1 MVKKLK
7 TNKCMFQEYI
17 TSLKCT
23 NDKMQTN
30 NDELMQYDKR
40 LCLGICRLPTEENG
54 ISKK

>member
-7 TNKCMFQEYI
+7 TKKCMFQEYI

-30 NDELMQYDKR
+30 NDELMQYDMR
-40 LCLGICRLPTEENG
+40 LCLGIYGLPAEENG

>member
-1 MVKKLK
+1 MEKKLK
-7 TNKCMFQEYI
+7 TSKCMFQEYI

-30 NDELMQYDKR
+30 NDELMQYGKR
-40 LCLGICRLPTEENG
+40 LCQGIYGLPTEENE

>member
-1 MVKKLK
+1 MEKKLK
-7 TNKCMFQEYI
+7 TSKCMFQEYI

-30 NDELMQYDKR
+30 NDKLMQYGKR
-40 LCLGICRLPTEENG
+40 LCLGIYGLPTEENE